1 MEKLRFIKDHPNARF
16 KKGQVIDMPKEN
28 VKAWIAS
35 GYCVLDSEPK
45 KKKESTKKKKNTED

>member
-28 VKAWIAS
+28 VQGWIAS

-45 KKKESTKKKKNTED
+45 KKKEAPKKKKNSKN

>member
-16 KKGQVIDMPKEN
+16 KKGQVVDMPKEN
-28 VKAWIAS
+28 VKAWIDS

-45 KKKESTKKKKNTED
+45 KKKEVAKKKKNGED